1 MTNEETPKFLKL
13 KGFIVDIKNIRYI
26 ATMTKGSVIY
36 LYEGSKD
43 SIQLSQMAVDDTVDQ
58 IAKLLP

>member
-1 MTNEETPKFLKL
+1 MTNEQQPRFLKL
-13 KGFIVDIKNIRYI
+13 RDVIVDIKNIRYI
-26 ATMTKGSVIY
+26 ATTTKGSAIY

-43 SIQLSQMAVDDTVDQ
+43 SIQLSQMAVEETVDQ